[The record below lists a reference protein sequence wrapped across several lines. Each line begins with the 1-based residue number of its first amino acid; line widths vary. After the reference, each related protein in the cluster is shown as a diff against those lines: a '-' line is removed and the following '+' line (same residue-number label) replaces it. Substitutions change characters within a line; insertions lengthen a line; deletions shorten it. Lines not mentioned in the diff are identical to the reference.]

1 MWHAYGCHTVASK
14 NELESLAHD
23 LANSVSIISTEF
35 YVLKLECS
43 TASPEVIKSLEDEIE
58 IIKGILQRLRDL
70 AAQAK

>member
-1 MWHAYGCHTVASK
+1 MASK
-14 NELESLAHD
+14 KELESLAHD

-35 YVLKLECS
+35 HVLKLEYS
-43 TASPEVIKSLEDEIE
+43 TVSPEVIKSLEGEIE